1 MAFRQIHTPAACGT
15 QLLCTDSPSAAQIHS
30 TAWPAKEIVSR
41 CAKHLL
47 PAAVGR
53 AKPPRSCCQG
63 KEKIKTTQGK
73 KEHTGRE
80 GGARLEARGPSSDL
94 ALISK

>member
-1 MAFRQIHTPAACGT
+1 MRSPHAET
-15 QLLCTDSPSAAQIHS
+15 QLLCTDSASAVRIRS

-47 PAAVGR
+47 LAAVGR
-53 AKPPRSCCQG
+53 VKAPRNCCQD
-63 KEKIKTTQGK
+63 KEKTKSPQGE

-80 GGARLEARGPSSDL
+80 GGAGWEVRSPPSDP
-94 ALISK
+94 ALILI